1 MRSRLKPEAYR
12 SYLMLPKFS
21 LTLTAVAALFCA
33 GSFAAQAQGN
43 PTKADNAAISA
54 CLQQVFKAN
63 EAYEKLTDKQ
73 KEKAE
78 QPGEPNSCIGTVS
91 SACQEKIKGDPNK
104 GLLACNNRELAV
116 WSAFMDRRV
125 AAYLKDAK
133 PDGSAAMK
141 KVQSAFSAY
150 RAARCAYPAI
160 DNEDKGLAAA
170 LKSACELEL
179 TARQALW
186 IDTREN

>member
-1 MRSRLKPEAYR
+1 MRYTS
-12 SYLMLPKFS
+12 F
-21 LTLTAVAALFCA
+21 LTLPAIAALFLA
-33 GSFAAQAQGN
+33 GSFAAQAQGK

-54 CLQQVFKAN
+54 CLQEVFKAN
-63 EAYEKLTDKQ
+63 EAYEKLSDKD

-78 QPGEPNSCIGTVS
+78 QPGEPDSCIGTVS

-116 WSAFMDRRV
+116 WGAFMDRRV
-125 AAYLKDAK
+125 AAYMKDAK
-133 PDGSAAMK
+133 PNGVAAMK
-141 KVQSAFSAY
+141 KVQSTFAAF
-150 RAARCAYPAI
+150 RDARCAYPAI

-179 TARQALW
+179 TAKQALW